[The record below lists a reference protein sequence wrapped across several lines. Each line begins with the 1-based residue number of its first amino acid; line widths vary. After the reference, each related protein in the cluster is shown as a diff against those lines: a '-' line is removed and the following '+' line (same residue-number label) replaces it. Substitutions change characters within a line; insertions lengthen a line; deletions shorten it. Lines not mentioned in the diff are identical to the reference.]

1 MQVCN
6 LVGHF
11 LLQQP
16 QISFEETV
24 QKHIA
29 LKTEQ
34 SLFYFVCHA
43 TKDDRRTASTALQSL
58 IVAASANTVSVSS
71 STTVCSTTV
80 SSCASVSIAVS
91 CKMCSC
97 SLLACTILHTLALG
111 GHGRCQVS
119 LSLTS
124 LSSLCLCSLNLSLTS
139 SLGAGVGLL
148 STLQGSGG
156 LCSGLCGDL
165 GLGGADAELLSSAG
179 SNGLGLSS
187 TPGTTG
193 LLQLVDE
200 AQRLRAQLSTTQI
213 VSAETQGT
221 CCRLI

>member
-1 MQVCN
+1 M
-6 LVGHF
+6 F
-11 LLQQP
+11 RRKRYK
-16 QISFEETV
+16 TY
-24 QKHIA
+24 A
-29 LKTEQ
+29 LKTEH

-71 STTVCSTTV
+71 STTV

-165 GLGGADAELLSSAG
+165 GLSSADAELFSGAG